1 MGLVE
6 IPSIWLHEGLSGSF
20 RVKMESP
27 LWIRSSR
34 GRLLR
39 GWQKRYFILTDAG
52 LLKEFALQLDVGAS
66 NGRSYSHGH
75 NHVKNPSSSGMTLVQ
90 EIVLTSEM
98 AIKALPFP
106 LVGRQYAFQ
115 LVHRESSMR
124 VCLSAASAE
133 LMQQWIRALRC
144 LVELSAVAS
153 EGKRQRSA
161 AVASSRRR
169 AATTVM
175 RSPPSMYSI
184 RTSLSADD
192 DDLADV
198 ELETQRDLV
207 KFREAQTWVQQ
218 RVKTQRDVTL
228 AEVFIPRGSILLA
241 ANGMSLQTLPM
252 QDIRHL
258 LELQR
263 LPLTLRFLK
272 SPNRK
277 GLLKC
282 QLCSTL
288 ATQVN
293 TLAQDRNGQLQW
305 TKQLVEIDGDVLVCG
320 PIAAATSSSIAGGG
334 IDASR
339 ANRTKK
345 LISLS
350 DKCTVKV
357 LHEIV
362 ADQKFC
368 FLVSVRSYSMLFK
381 AKNREELQDWTSA
394 IQRAIHIAEGNLP
407 GLDLPSVDSFRLQS
421 SINMRSM
428 QAVLDLGATETDLL
442 GSSEDDGFKL
452 SLPPSKRV
460 LPPPIPVLPSPA
472 TWSQAV
478 DHAAY
483 LPEDELSDMLVF
495 LQQGGRFIE
504 ALQLMMTNTTL
515 RTAYWSKLFSWALE
529 PTADDDA
536 FQQLLQIPLVEM

>member
-1 MGLVE
+1 MHLGL
-6 IPSIWLHEGLSGSF
+6 LGLSGSF
-20 RVKMESP
+20 RVKMESS
-27 LWIRSSR
+27 LWIRTSR

-39 GWQKRYFILTDAG
+39 GWQKRYFILTDTG
-52 LLKEFALQLDVGAS
+52 LLKEFALQVDSSRS
-66 NGRSYSHGH
+66 NGRSHSHA
-75 NHVKNPSSSGMTLVQ
+75 KSSTSSGLTLMQ
-90 EIVLTSEM
+90 EIVVTSEM
-98 AIKALPFP
+98 VVKALPFP
-106 LVGRQYAFQ
+106 LVGRQNAFQ
-115 LVHRESSMR
+115 LAHRERSVR

-144 LVELSAVAS
+144 VVELSAVAS

-169 AATTVM
+169 TATTAM

-192 DDLADV
+192 DDLVNV

-228 AEVFIPRGSILLA
+228 ADVFIPRGSILLA

-263 LPLTLRFLK
+263 LPLALRFLK
-272 SPNRK
+272 SPNKK

-282 QLCSTL
+282 QLCTTL
-288 ATQVN
+288 TTQVSSLEQN
-293 TLAQDRNGQLQW
+293 RTGQLQW
-305 TKQLVEIDGDVLVCG
+305 TKQLVEIDGDVLICG
-320 PIAAATSSSIAGGG
+320 PTASASTSPIASGSNE
-334 IDASR
+334 ASR
-339 ANRTKK
+339 SNKTKK
-345 LISLS
+345 LIPLS

-362 ADQKFC
+362 ADQKYC

-381 AKNREELQDWTSA
+381 TKNRDELQDWTSA

-428 QAVLDLGATETDLL
+428 QAVLDLGETDSIDP
-442 GSSEDDGFKL
+442 GEDDGFKL
-452 SLPPSKRV
+452 SLPPSKRT
-460 LPPPIPVLPSPA
+460 LPSPIPVLPSPA

-478 DHAAY
+478 EHAAY
-483 LPEDELSDMLVF
+483 LPENELSDMLVF

-515 RTAYWSKLFSWALE
+515 RTSYWRKLFSWALE
-529 PTADDDA
+529 PTADDA
-536 FQQLLQIPLVEM
+536 FQLLLQIPLVEM